1 MSWWLVGA
9 AAVSAVYGAYN
20 DHKGN
25 RQDARN
31 GYGLAA
37 ILGSAAGGSALMG
50 GAGGAGAAGSSG
62 GAAAGGEGAA
72 AGGGLAGTG
81 GMSAGG
87 EASSGLLLDTSAGG
101 WGGATTGSEVGGAAG
116 SGSPAYMKLLGNA
129 LSSYG
134 KGSQSGGA
142 ANQGSYNA
150 SGIPDLSQPAF
161 VYNPQPDMKPYSIAP
176 NQLTPDEQA
185 QLQQKQMAQN
195 SGLMAARLPYG

>member
-1 MSWWLVGA
+1 MGDVGRGSSGLIDHIKKAALTA
-9 AAVSAVYGAYN
+9 AALYGGIY
-20 DHKGN
+20 
-25 RQDARN
+25 
-31 GYGLAA
+31 AA
-37 ILGSAAGGSALMG
+37 GAAGGSAG
-50 GAGGAGAAGSSG
+50 SSAGAGGGGSAGASG
-62 GAAAGGEGAA
+62 AGG
-72 AGGGLAGTG
+72 
-81 GMSAGG
+81 
-87 EASSGLLLDTSAGG
+87 SGLLLDTSQGG
-101 WGGATTGSEVGGAAG
+101 WGGALTGDQVGAGAAG
-116 SGSPAYMKLLGNA
+116 SGSPSYMKLLGNA

-142 ANQGSYNA
+142 VNQGSYNA